1 MSTRFFKSPRTAS
14 AAAAL
19 APAKF
24 AAGTDAVVRWR
35 AASDGRLE
43 LVAVRDG
50 QFERYVVNDDGTT
63 TAAGSFPASFWFR
76 WGRRVSFAGWG
87 ICGLSMLVGGLSGR
101 GPAFIATGF
110 FIGLVLFAGAGIA
123 HARAEDIDDRLD
135 GGGWHEPTD
144 LHGWVP
150 RSGAQLAEDHDGVA
164 YVRDLGGRTV
174 DVYAMCGGKLELS
187 WVDEAGNTG
196 LTSTELHTGPYQLDR
211 VLRRAVQV
219 LWLAL
224 LAVFFLVH
232 EHKLALAGIVV
243 AAIAMVMFAG
253 VRNDKR
259 VALEQLMK
267 QRAQGAEW
275 IEIRTQLEVDD
286 GD

>member
-50 QFERYVVNDDGTT
+50 QLERYVVNDDGTT

-150 RSGAQLAEDHDGVA
+150 RSG
-164 YVRDLGGRTV
+164 
-174 DVYAMCGGKLELS
+174 
-187 WVDEAGNTG
+187 VDEAGNTG